1 MAIMHG
7 TPKVGRKNARKITR
21 VESEVTGLPRWVEI
35 YTSPATGEV
44 AFKDCEIQGGVKA
57 VNACRKALTKFWGV

>member
-1 MAIMHG
+1 MTMMHG

-35 YTSPATGEV
+35 YTSPATGEI
-44 AFKDCEIQGGVKA
+44 AFKDCEIAGGAKA
-57 VNACRKALTKFWGV
+57 VNACRKALAKFWGV